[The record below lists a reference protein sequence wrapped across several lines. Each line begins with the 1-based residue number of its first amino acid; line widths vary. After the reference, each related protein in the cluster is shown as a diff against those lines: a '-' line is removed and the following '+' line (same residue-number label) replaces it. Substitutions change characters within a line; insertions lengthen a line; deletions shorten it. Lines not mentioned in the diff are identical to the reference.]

1 MLVNGQG
8 AARSSTSR
16 VAKRLAC
23 TCSARSGNER
33 LTDATG
39 LVERPDVGSQ
49 APGFPMW
56 GVHGWG
62 AGPLPFSSPEPPPG
76 PEDGGR
82 HRSSALLLRR
92 QYPPFRDRRP
102 PSSLPSRDQSK
113 LMKGPSGKHA
123 RWTREGLGEP
133 PGGPHRGMTTP
144 PALAS
149 HWRLECAPVVSSLGP
164 GRVRAWRPS
173 LEAALTVA
181 SVPPSARAPWCLS
194 ARSEGAAPWVPES
207 PLPQVSLPSPLGF

>member
-173 LEAALTVA
+173 LKAALTVA
-181 SVPPSARAPWCLS
+181 SVPPSARAP
-194 ARSEGAAPWVPES
+194 
-207 PLPQVSLPSPLGF
+207 